1 MKGKTTQDTSLE
13 DFLNDAFGTPEG
25 EENPQL
31 KKGKKKIAP
40 IHKDSWTIIDALNVI
55 NQELP
60 DSQLGDKLLA
70 RCAEAFDYLNAT
82 TGLNAV
88 QCVAVAMLVENGQSL
103 SLREMAER
111 LGLSCLSMMSRK
123 ADIEGLCKARWA
135 KHIELGFSGTTSVE
149 YVLASGVTE
158 ALADNVP
165 FQPEDMCCKDTQE
178 LVERLATHLM
188 VAVNDDDVVFKD
200 EIEWI
205 REMLEA
211 NKALPVCREALTLGS
226 DKSMALLMLVV
237 ADYGAHTTLENE
249 GIGPHEVKLVYPIK
263 TTRNFNTIV
272 NQMRSGTHELF
283 RRGLIEHKCEDGMA
297 NVNCYVGT
305 ARLKDELLADYH
317 MTKHTRV
324 MRSAHMN
331 GMVSCADITPK
342 DLFYNAREGAQVAR
356 LRTLLTQEQLP
367 QVQERLKQKGM
378 RTGVCVLMHGAPG
391 TGKTATAYELARQ
404 TGRDIIQVQVTD
416 FLDKYVGESEG
427 KLKKIF
433 ADYRTCCRMAKS
445 TPILLLNEGDA
456 ILSKRTANVEKSVDQ
471 MANALQNIL
480 LEEME
485 NLEGIMIVT
494 TNMTMNLDKAFERR
508 FIFKIQ
514 FDKPSREVKARI
526 WQSMIEELDDSAS
539 QELAETYDISGG
551 EIENIARKTIMEYA
565 MTGTPPSLAMIK
577 DFASEERLASTT
589 RTAIGFNTPSTTY

>member
-1 MKGKTTQDTSLE
+1 MKGKTTPDTSLE

-25 EENPQL
+25 EENPQP
-31 KKGKKKIAP
+31 KKGKKKIVP

-60 DSQLGDKLLA
+60 DSQLGDKLLT

-135 KHIELGFSGTTSVE
+135 KHIEQNFSGTNSVE

-433 ADYRTCCRMAKS
+433 ADYRTCCRMAKA

-456 ILSKRTANVEKSVDQ
+456 ILSKRTTNVEKSVDQ